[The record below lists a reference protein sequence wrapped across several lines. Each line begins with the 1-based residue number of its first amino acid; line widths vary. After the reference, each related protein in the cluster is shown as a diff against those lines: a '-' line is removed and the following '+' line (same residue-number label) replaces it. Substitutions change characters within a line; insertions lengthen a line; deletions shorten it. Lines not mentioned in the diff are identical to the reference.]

1 MSFLTGLVGVAKSA
15 FGFITGKSIGSQIAR
30 TVLTGL
36 AIKKIASAN
45 QQESNTESSLNEEQ
59 PDFGVRLQQTA
70 DPSQKIPVVYGN
82 AFTGGKLIDVR
93 MTDNNQ
99 TMWYCL
105 VLSERT
111 GVKMSDSVQSVVTF
125 KDIYYNNSR
134 VVFKADGHTIDYTV
148 DVNGKIDRSLNDLV
162 EIYCFN
168 NGSTNPTN
176 VEDFATQTATAY
188 SLMPS
193 WTSTDTMNELV
204 FVLCKVK
211 YNKEK
216 NTAGL
221 GSVIAK
227 LSNSMTLPGD
237 CLNDMMTNTR
247 YGASIPAGD
256 INQS

>member
-1 MSFLTGLVGVAKSA
+1 MDFLSSLISVGKSA
-15 FGFITGKSIGSQIAR
+15 LGFITGKGIGSQLAR

-36 AIKKIASAN
+36 AVRKL
-45 QQESNTESSLNEEQ
+45 QQAQQNDINTDDSIQEEE
-59 PDFGVRLQQTA
+59 PDFGVRLQSSA
-70 DPSQKIPVVYGN
+70 DPSQKIPVVYGT

-111 GVKMSDSVQSVVTF
+111 GVKMSDSVQSAITF

-134 VVFKADGHTIDYTV
+134 VVFKADGVTIDNTV
-148 DVNGKIDRSLNDLV
+148 DVNGKVDHSLKDLV

-168 NGSTNPTN
+168 NGSTNPVG
-176 VEDFATQTATAY
+176 VEDFATPTANAY
-188 SLMPS
+188 ALMPT
-193 WTSTDTMNELV
+193 WTSTDTMDELV
-204 FVLCKVK
+204 FVLCKIK

-221 GSVIAK
+221 GTVIAK
-227 LSNSMTLPGD
+227 LSNTMTLPGD
-237 CLNDMMTNTR
+237 VLNDAMTNTR
-247 YGASIPAGD
+247 YGAGILPGD
-256 INQS
+256 IKQS

>member
-1 MSFLTGLVGVAKSA
+1 MSFLSGLFGVAKSA
-15 FGFITGKSIGSQIAR
+15 FGFITGKGIGSQIAR

-45 QQESNTESSLNEEQ
+45 QQESNFESSIQEEQ
-59 PDFGVRLQQTA
+59 PDYGVRLQQTA
-70 DPSQKIPVVYGN
+70 DPSQKIPVVYGT

-105 VLSERT
+105 VLCERT
-111 GVKMSDSVQSVVTF
+111 GTLLSDSSQSVITF

-134 VVFKADGHTIDYTV
+134 VVFKSDGHTVDYLV
-148 DVNGKIDRSLNDLV
+148 DVNGKIDRSLDDLV

-176 VEDFATQTATAY
+176 VEDFTTQTANAY
-188 SLMPS
+188 DLMPT

-216 NTAGL
+216 NSAGL

-247 YGASIPAGD
+247 YGAGIAAGD

>member
-1 MSFLTGLVGVAKSA
+1 MSFLDNLINVGKSA
-15 FGFITGKSIGSQIAR
+15 IGFITGKSIGSQIAR

-36 AIKKIASAN
+36 AVRKL
-45 QQESNTESSLNEEQ
+45 QQAQQRDLNTDNSIQEEE

-70 DPSQKIPVVYGN
+70 DPSQKIPVVYGT
-82 AFTGGKLIDVR
+82 AFTGGKLVDVR

-111 GVKMSDSVQSVVTF
+111 GTLLSDSSQSVITF

-134 VVFKADGHTIDYTV
+134 VVFKADGFTVDNTV
-148 DVNGKIDRSLNDLV
+148 DVNGKVDQSLKDLV

-168 NGSTNPTN
+168 NGSTNPVG
-176 VEDFATQTATAY
+176 VEDFATPTANAY
-188 SLMPS
+188 DLMPT
-193 WTSTDTMNELV
+193 WTSTDTMDELI

-237 CLNDMMTNTR
+237 VLNDAMTNTR
-247 YGASIPAGD
+247 YGAGIPAGD
-256 INQS
+256 IKQS

>member
-1 MSFLTGLVGVAKSA
+1 MSFLSGLGSIAKTA
-15 FGFITGKSIGSQIAR
+15 FGFITGSGVGSQIAR

-36 AIKKIASAN
+36 AVSKMASAN
-45 QQESNTESSLNEEQ
+45 QQESNTESSIQEET
-59 PDFGVRLQQTA
+59 PDFGVRLQQSA
-70 DPSQKIPVVYGN
+70 DPSQKIPVVYGT
-82 AFTGGKLIDVR
+82 AFTGGKLVDVR

-111 GVKMSDSVQSVVTF
+111 GVKLSDSVQSVITF

-134 VVFKADGHTIDYTV
+134 VIFKADGHTIDYCV
-148 DVNGKIDRSLNDLV
+148 DVNGKIDRSLDNLV

-168 NGSTNPTN
+168 NGSASPTN

-188 SLMPS
+188 SLMPT
-193 WTSTDTMNELV
+193 WTSTDTMNELA

-227 LSNSMTLPGD
+227 LSNTMTLPGD